1 MTSKRHPMFAV
12 LHSIYRHQQSGGK
25 PIAVRI
31 DGFSSIPLETK
42 YPFLL
47 DYCIESKANSDFGGQ
62 LIALPQ
68 DSLATML
75 VSRPNLFNQLSL
87 SVAQLLICIYVFFP
101 CSQSIGRAQEFQKPD
116 VGPPVQESELPENAI
131 WRFGESPDA
140 NGIYRLAYSPNGNL
154 LATRNRKNIVS
165 ILDVTTRKRLCEVEG
180 HENNWV
186 ETIDFSPDSKF
197 FMTAA
202 GPSEVVKIWDAQT
215 GKLES
220 EIDTDGSAAYFS
232 KSGSSIHVLG
242 ETHVET
248 YSWPGVQMTSQRKW
262 KYASETRS
270 GMSRDGRIVVTYRTV
285 NRQVYRTQVIDLEN
299 KSTIHLDGPT
309 GIPKSIAISPNR
321 IWIAAAY
328 HRDEKIRLWDLR
340 DPHQKKYTLNKH
352 DETVQ
357 SLSFSAD
364 NRFLISSGWDETV
377 VAWDLLTRQAITQ
390 FIGHTEHVNATAFS
404 PLDMTFATGASGT
417 SDTSTIV
424 WDLKKFVM
432 RPQPAIVWNDFDKV
446 WTRLGANSL
455 KDSLDATSQFIAGGD
470 EFLDLLEKRVGTM
483 LDAKTPG
490 SIDESIKLLDHPE
503 WAIREEATL
512 HLMTMRG
519 KADVELRLAY
529 DEAESPEIKCRLSR
543 VLKKKFSQ
551 PKSNVVDLRR
561 WSRIVFALEQINT
574 RRTQTLLKNLAAG
587 STDIDVS
594 IDAQDAFQ
602 RNERRN
608 ALRPF

>member
-1 MTSKRHPMFAV
+1 
-12 LHSIYRHQQSGGK
+12 
-25 PIAVRI
+25 
-31 DGFSSIPLETK
+31 
-42 YPFLL
+42 
-47 DYCIESKANSDFGGQ
+47 
-62 LIALPQ
+62 
-68 DSLATML
+68 
-75 VSRPNLFNQLSL
+75 
-87 SVAQLLICIYVFFP
+87 
-101 CSQSIGRAQEFQKPD
+101 
-116 VGPPVQESELPENAI
+116 
-131 WRFGESPDA
+131 
-140 NGIYRLAYSPNGNL
+140 
-154 LATRNRKNIVS
+154 
-165 ILDVTTRKRLCEVEG
+165 
-180 HENNWV
+180 
-186 ETIDFSPDSKF
+186 
-197 FMTAA
+197 
-202 GPSEVVKIWDAQT
+202 
-215 GKLES
+215 
-220 EIDTDGSAAYFS
+220 
-232 KSGSSIHVLG
+232 
-242 ETHVET
+242 
-248 YSWPGVQMTSQRKW
+248 
-262 KYASETRS
+262 
-270 GMSRDGRIVVTYRTV
+270 
-285 NRQVYRTQVIDLEN
+285 
-299 KSTIHLDGPT
+299 
-309 GIPKSIAISPNR
+309 
-321 IWIAAAY
+321 
-328 HRDEKIRLWDLR
+328 
-340 DPHQKKYTLNKH
+340 
-352 DETVQ
+352 
-357 SLSFSAD
+357 
-364 NRFLISSGWDETV
+364 
-377 VAWDLLTRQAITQ
+377 
-390 FIGHTEHVNATAFS
+390 
-404 PLDMTFATGASGT
+404 MTFATGASGT

-424 WDLKKFVM
+424 WDLKKFVV